1 MNDEINES
9 FIFSIE
15 ETEKYLQKPFLTKL
29 YNYYKQNGYFNIIS
43 NQVINILISIFVVY
57 SLFIVNCIE
66 KNDRFK

>member
-29 YNYYKQNGYFNIIS
+29 I
-43 NQVINILISIFVVY
+43 
-57 SLFIVNCIE
+57 
-66 KNDRFK
+66 